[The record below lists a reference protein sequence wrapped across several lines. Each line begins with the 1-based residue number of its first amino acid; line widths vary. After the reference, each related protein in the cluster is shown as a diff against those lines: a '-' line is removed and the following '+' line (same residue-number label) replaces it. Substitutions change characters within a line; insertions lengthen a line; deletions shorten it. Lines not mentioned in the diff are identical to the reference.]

1 MNIIFNSSMPR
12 ACSTLLQNIFAQN
25 PDFYATPTDGV
36 LELLDGARLRFTNS
50 AEFKAAEDQDLMLN
64 AWRRFCKGGI
74 EAYCNSLTDK
84 NNIVLKGRGWKGNI
98 NWVENFLNEKPIIF
112 CMVRNL
118 KDIVSSFEKLHR
130 KNPDKTSQWL
140 IDSEVRGTTVFKR
153 IDMYLKNIPISIS
166 LDRIQEILEMGLQDK
181 IIFIKAEDLTSNP
194 QIIMDEVYKILN
206 VNSFKH
212 NFNHIEQVTKENDVI
227 HALDNDLHTIKNKV
241 EPLINDTEDIIGQD
255 ACNFIDNEYAWY
267 QKYFGYIS

>member
-36 LELLDGARLRFTNS
+36 IELLDGARERFTHS
-50 AEFKAAEDQDLMLN
+50 TEFKAADNQDLMLK
-64 AWRRFCKGGI
+64 AWRSFCKGGI
-74 EAYCNSLTDK
+74 EAYCNTLTDK
-84 NNIVLKGRGWKGNI
+84 PNIVIKGRGWKGNI
-98 NWVENFLNEKPIIF
+98 NWMENFLNERPIIF

-118 KDIVSSFEKLHR
+118 KGVVSSFEKLHR

-140 IDSEVRGTTVFKR
+140 INSEVRGTTVFKR
-153 IDMYLKNIPISIS
+153 TDMYLKNIPLSIS

-181 IIFIKAEDLTSNP
+181 IMFIRAEDLTSNP
-194 QIIMDEVYKILN
+194 QVIMNEVYRILN
-206 VNSFKH
+206 VNEFQH
-212 NFNHIEQVTKENDVI
+212 NFNFVEQVTKENDVI

-241 EPLINDTEDIIGQD
+241 EPLTDDYNNILGDD
-255 ACNFIDNEYAWY
+255 ACNLIDTEYAWY
-267 QKYFGYIS
+267 QKFFGYIN